1 MIAVPDE
8 AEGLVTAVNQPFGK
22 LVRTVLVLHEQDVG
36 LKVRV
41 ADKCRAVDEDGRN
54 LKAGDHL
61 AVLQIEELDADNAVH
76 SGRVEVI
83 GERQRFLFNITDD
96 MNGQIIA
103 FRADPL
109 LQAADKRGAEM
120 GGVGQILRQQG
131 DILRRFG

>member
-1 MIAVPDE
+1 M
-8 AEGLVTAVNQPFGK
+8 
-22 LVRTVLVLHEQDVG
+22 LVLHEQDVR

-41 ADKCRAVDEDGRN
+41 ADKCGAVDEDGRN

-131 DILRRFG
+131 DILRRFS